1 MKKLLVSLMLIIS
14 SIVVAQQ
21 TTVLDPSQ
29 VSNTGNLVNNSTSPT
44 DTTSTWQ
51 NVGSWNQGL
60 PCWGPGGPVYCG
72 PQPYF
77 NNGSFNFSY
86 GMTDVYQVVNIA
98 KALPNSGTGLRVNG
112 FNFGFTAKNGNG
124 WDNGQ
129 QDYLEAYVKFY
140 GSDGKIAQS
149 YNYGNY
155 TNQKYDWTTFNFSE
169 TFNTPY
175 ASKDLNSVQYGF
187 VGMDTNY
194 WAGPYGPEIYNISF
208 SLKYSVDPCATNVL
222 YSPTCPGYLDALAKL
237 APSSTTE
244 SADTTNT
251 TTTPT
256 TTVTTTITADPTSP
270 TVTVTSTPIAPS
282 SSSTTSTTNSSST
295 TSTASTTP
303 TSTPAKEGSSQNTS
317 TSVGLSV
324 IAKNQQ
330 REQSIANQ
338 AVQNATTTAA
348 NAAQQSQ
355 QEAMSV
361 AAQAAS
367 NSTTSAATTNT
378 SMSSGTGIRMSG
390 TSSTGLTLPG
400 LSPDILPNA
409 QSQQM
414 MSNNSFISNQDTR
427 QSFNPIITNNPSS
440 LLSYTENMTYNQS
453 DFLTNRTNPL
463 NEVIEAKQTVPQTN
477 SVQPI
482 GSSVNRNV
490 GDNDVAGGVS
500 IARMAVA
507 PTGYGDYL
515 NFTLRDA
522 AFYAPKEVYRNQR
535 NVDNARALRQLTNDS
550 KHQEMVEQQ
559 YRR

>member
-1 MKKLLVSLMLIIS
+1 MLIIS

-86 GMTDVYQVVNIA
+86 GMTDVYQVANIA

-124 WDNGQ
+124 WDGGQ

-155 TNQKYDWTTFNFSE
+155 TNRKYDWTTFNFSE

-270 TVTVTSTPIAPS
+270 TVTVTSTPVAPS

-303 TSTPAKEGSSQNTS
+303 TSTPTKEGSSQNTS
-317 TSVGLSV
+317 TSIGLSV
-324 IAKNQQ
+324 IARNQQ

-361 AAQAAS
+361 ASQAVA

-440 LLSYTENMTYNQS
+440 LLSYTESVTYNQS

-463 NEVIEAKQTVPQTN
+463 NEVIEAKQNVPQTN

>member
-1 MKKLLVSLMLIIS
+1 MLIIS